1 MRIHLH
7 VVLMTVV
14 GLAGVGNAATVVLV
28 TQDAAR
34 DAPLVDFLTNYRG
47 YQMTVGAFSTLDSSP
62 TDVATL
68 NAADL
73 VIVSRN
79 TSSGSYANNSTE
91 VAAWD
96 GLTTPL
102 LLGNAFIA
110 RNDRWRWI
118 DAPGQQENY
127 DGDISAPPGTTEVHP
142 FFTGLA
148 PDFGDLIAFPP
159 LSGIA
164 KYDWTNSTDIGG
176 GPVVL
181 GDGQIVG
188 VRNNAMNQNVILATW
203 EAGQLTGSGNMLGS
217 DRVFAAMPED
227 FANYRNSGVP
237 MFENILDQIL
247 APLVAGDVDF
257 SGEADINDFN
267 TIRDNFGNA
276 VTSRSDG
283 DLNRDFVVDMNDYNL
298 WASAVGPALAA
309 QASWNV
315 VPEPSSLIL
324 LAAGVV
330 GVLAYRSRSHATR
343 S

>member
-118 DAPGQQENY
+118 DAPGQQEDY

-148 PDFGDLIAFPP
+148 PDFGDLIAFPRCRALP
-159 LSGIA
+159 
-164 KYDWTNSTDIGG
+164 STTGRTR
-176 GPVVL
+176 PTL
-181 GDGQIVG
+181 VG
-188 VRNNAMNQNVILATW
+188 
-203 EAGQLTGSGNMLGS
+203 GQLFLET
-217 DRVFAAMPED
+217 A
-227 FANYRNSGVP
+227 
-237 MFENILDQIL
+237 
-247 APLVAGDVDF
+247 
-257 SGEADINDFN
+257 
-267 TIRDNFGNA
+267 
-276 VTSRSDG
+276 RSS
-283 DLNRDFVVDMNDYNL
+283 V
-298 WASAVGPALAA
+298 SATT
-309 QASWNV
+309 Q
-315 VPEPSSLIL
+315 
-324 LAAGVV
+324 
-330 GVLAYRSRSHATR
+330 
-343 S
+343 